1 MTFDDYITL
10 SSMLMMIFL
19 ILVQMRGATL
29 GAGLGSSGEI
39 NTERRGSEKTI
50 FFLTIFFALVFIL
63 SLLVNLLTKK

>member
-1 MTFDDYITL
+1 MTLNDYITL
-10 SSMLMMIFL
+10 FSMMMMILL

-50 FFLTIFFALVFIL
+50 FFLTIFFAVVFVVT
-63 SLLVNLLTKK
+63 LLVNLLTKK

>member
-10 SSMLMMIFL
+10 SSMLIMTFL
-19 ILVQMRGATL
+19 VLVQMRGATI

-50 FFLTIFFALVFIL
+50 FFLTIFFALVFVI
-63 SLLVNLLTKK
+63 SLLVNLLSKK

>member
-1 MTFDDYITL
+1 MTFNDYLTL
-10 SSMLMMIFL
+10 VSMLMMTFL
-19 ILVQMRGATL
+19 VLVQMRGATL

-50 FFLTIFFALVFIL
+50 FFLTIFFALVFIT

>member
-1 MTFDDYITL
+1 M
-10 SSMLMMIFL
+10 MMMILL

-50 FFLTIFFALVFIL
+50 FFLTIFFAVVFVVT
-63 SLLVNLLTKK
+63 LLVNLLTKK

>member
-10 SSMLMMIFL
+10 FSMLMMTFL
-19 ILVQMRGATL
+19 VLVQMRGATI

-50 FFLTIFFALVFIL
+50 FFLTIFFALVFVI
-63 SLLVNLLTKK
+63 SLLVNLLSKK

>member
-1 MTFDDYITL
+1 MIV
-10 SSMLMMIFL
+10 MIFL

-50 FFLTIFFALVFIL
+50 FFLTIFFAIVFVVT
-63 SLLVNLLTKK
+63 LLVNLLTKK